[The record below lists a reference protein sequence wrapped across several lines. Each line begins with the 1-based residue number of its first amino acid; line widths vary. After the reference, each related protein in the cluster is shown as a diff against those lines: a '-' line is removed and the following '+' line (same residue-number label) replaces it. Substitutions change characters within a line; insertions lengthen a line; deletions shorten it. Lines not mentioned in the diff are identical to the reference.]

1 MLLVFAF
8 LLFQVCLPM
17 TIREYFWDAVWL
29 FMKNL
34 CTPVGSFKFFAYI
47 DYRVVCAVKPFFHF
61 TCSFS
66 SSQSLTLHDIV
77 IFRKCLVSMSWSDA
91 ATCRLTFLVLHNWL
105 RSFIKHA
112 MHDVCFLFSLFHCVK
127 IGNLIIRYLL
137 TLTSSWNAVF
147 RRPVSAMNLAKLQY

>member
-1 MLLVFAF
+1 MLVELTILKIRWKRWLRDLKGDDAIAGCLCYKLVIVSCWLEVMLLVFAF

-61 TCSFS
+61 LCSFS

-91 ATCRLTFLVLHNWL
+91 ELPSHF
-105 RSFIKHA
+105 
-112 MHDVCFLFSLFHCVK
+112 FS
-127 IGNLIIRYLL
+127 
-137 TLTSSWNAVF
+137 
-147 RRPVSAMNLAKLQY
+147 SAQLAEIFY